1 MADKV
6 RVYKKDCDPSEAE
19 DKSLPYIAYLVEYSQ
34 DGMTKFDICIAGK
47 RVDLFDHYYDQYK
60 QDFVTF
66 TQTQGR
72 MNPRLWV
79 DPTAATDKK

>member
-6 RVYKKDCDPSEAE
+6 KVYKKDCDPSEAE
-19 DKSLPYIAYLVEYSQ
+19 DKSLPYFAYLVEYLQ
-34 DGMTKFDICIAGK
+34 DGITKFDITIAGK

-60 QDFVTF
+60 QDFITF

-72 MNPRLWV
+72 MNPRLWT
-79 DPTAATDKK
+79 DPNAATDKK

>member
-47 RVDLFDHYYDQYK
+47 RVDLF
-60 QDFVTF
+60 
-66 TQTQGR
+66 
-72 MNPRLWV
+72 
-79 DPTAATDKK
+79 